1 MFSKPKE
8 FIQRLGNPKEN
19 TSLKGNVVASEG
31 RHIEAP
37 EMMTGET
44 MKLALEAF
52 DGTENLNNV
61 YYNIAVNIT
70 ASKQDDFA
78 EAFFPTVVI
87 HPEEVGVSYTV
98 ALTSFINDYLRNA
111 AGDPVNGQ
119 GQSVIKNIYNTD
131 ENSDSWQNNLFDGI
145 YFLYLTQ
152 YNVDLTE
159 VSNQLNQVGEEITS
173 AYGDLGASLFDTVNE
188 VADDKLSSLA
198 YEDGKER
205 SLAVLYLP
213 VLVHAYT
220 ALEDKSGD
228 AKETIRTFVLVP
240 VYYEVVY
247 ATNGNLD
254 ANDKLSGY
262 KKVDIASSS
271 SLIDDYKE

>member
-1 MFSKPKE
+1 MKKIMMALFMGIITLS
-8 FIQRLGNPKEN
+8 LASCNN
-19 TSLKGNVVASEG
+19 TEIDYNLHDETNKDAEGASN
-31 RHIEAP
+31 I
-37 EMMTGET
+37 T
-44 MKLALEAF
+44 K
-52 DGTENLNNV
+52 DWLNTTD
-61 YYNIAVNIT
+61 IAVKEPIKVREDKKE
-70 ASKQDDFA
+70 SGYEISLPQD
-78 EAFFPTVVI
+78 PLS
-87 HPEEVGVSYTV
+87 VSRYT
-98 ALTSFINDYLRNA
+98 LTNLED
-111 AGDPVNGQ
+111 
-119 GQSVIKNIYNTD
+119 KNIYNTD
-131 ENSDSWQNNLFDGI
+131 QNSDSWQNSLFDGI

-198 YEDGKER
+198 YEEGKER